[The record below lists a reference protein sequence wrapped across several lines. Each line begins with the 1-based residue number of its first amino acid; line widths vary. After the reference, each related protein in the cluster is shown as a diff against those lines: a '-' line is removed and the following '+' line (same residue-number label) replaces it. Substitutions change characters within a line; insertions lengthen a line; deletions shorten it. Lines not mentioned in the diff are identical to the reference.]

1 MNYTQKD
8 YYTEIAYKEYNN
20 FIYNKMIDF
29 NLRDINRLK
38 LVIDKFELIKY
49 RNINYIYFK
58 YKGDWLSILECED
71 EWFIV
76 ITNKSDKIKY
86 YKCDQYDGVIYCLK
100 DKGFI

>member
-71 EWFIV
+71 EYFLV
-76 ITNKSDKIKY
+76 SSYDKY
-86 YKCDQYDGVIYCLK
+86 YKCDQFDGLIYFLK
-100 DKGFI
+100 DKKLI